1 MSSHFGLVGKP
12 FSTSPNSEYSLDFG
26 HNHISSPTIERWD
39 NTHRSNKSQHALSS
53 SPRQL
58 WELQSFNAPTC
69 HAFTSQNPRKNPL
82 RVLVDPHTACI
93 PPTQHCSPFAT
104 NDNTYFNS
112 PSTSQTSSPYWDGLL
127 SSPSPAISTSY
138 TLSSQ
143 FVKKEEPDSPKFIIE
158 PLLPSALVTKRSSS
172 SSPEPCSSP
181 TQAELETQLLLSQAL
196 APPTEVPL
204 RATQACDDM
213 RQMMRSF
220 RLNPFSILT
229 SNGKDSK
236 LDVSACSDLDPVVT
250 WCGEIAKPLDEEPL
264 IFEWQLDDYRS
275 GVEEDLPQ
283 LIVMD
288 DVEECLDITGTED
301 DSVLEAT
308 LGEDPESPLIF
319 SPSLLSSE
327 VASKSG
333 FSTPAETQTQ
343 HARVGPL
350 STLPRMS
357 FFSDYSPKAEG
368 AKQRAGS
375 YDPRYE
381 SNNSTL
387 ASSLQ
392 SHPNSF
398 QSRSLDSGP
407 QRLLTDFP
415 MYKKPRFSMES
426 DGNPSRLSTSYDH
439 EIAFRSGSFYEPLNL
454 QSANVDAL
462 DRVESFG
469 SEGSSNS
476 FPHSKSS
483 YTQMIKS
490 SKHDVTTRHSSS
502 GSMYIPALLNA
513 DSSSSPPLYSTGY
526 PFTRPPTPNE
536 SGMSFTKKIHSSTS
550 SLYRHSQAPTSQ
562 EVMNVTNIWAGAANP
577 QQQQPHSDSELA
589 SLRRFD
595 QRHQQQHYHNGPA
608 LPETLSPGPASL
620 PPRCYFGQ
628 QQSQQVGHGHSHV
641 LQVRTQP
648 LPNPLTDIA
657 HTRMRPLLS
666 GDGPAEAASL
676 YAIPRGTVAFTAST

>member
-1 MSSHFGLVGKP
+1 MSSHFGLVEKP

-39 NTHRSNKSQHALSS
+39 NTHRSNKSQHTLSS

-69 HAFTSQNPRKNPL
+69 HAFTSQNTRKNAL
-82 RVLVDPHTACI
+82 RVVVDPHTACI

-127 SSPSPAISTSY
+127 SSPSPAISTPY

-236 LDVSACSDLDPVVT
+236 LDASSCSDLDPVVT

-275 GVEEDLPQ
+275 GVEEELPQ

-288 DVEECLDITGTED
+288 DVEERLDITGVAD
-301 DSVLEAT
+301 NSILEAP

-327 VASKSG
+327 VAS
-333 FSTPAETQTQ
+333 
-343 HARVGPL
+343 PL

-357 FFSDYSPKAEG
+357 FFSDYNPKEG
-368 AKQRAGS
+368 GTKQRAGS

-381 SNNSTL
+381 SNNSALT
-387 ASSLQ
+387 SSLPNLQ
-392 SHPNSF
+392 SLPNSF
-398 QSRSLDSGP
+398 QSRSLDSGL
-407 QRLLTDFP
+407 QRLMTDFP

-426 DGNPSRLSTSYDH
+426 DGSPSRSPTSYDH
-439 EIAFRSGSFYEPLNL
+439 EIAFRSGSFYELSNL
-454 QSANVDAL
+454 QSANVDTL
-462 DRVESFG
+462 DGVENFG

-476 FPHSKSS
+476 LPHSKRP

-490 SKHDVTTRHSSS
+490 SKHDVTPRHSSS
-502 GSMYIPALLNA
+502 GSMYISTLLNA
-513 DSSSSPPLYSTGY
+513 DSSSSPPLYSTAY
-526 PFTRPPTPNE
+526 PFTRPPTPN

-550 SLYRHSQAPTSQ
+550 SLYRHSQAPSSQ
-562 EVMNVTNIWAGAANP
+562 DVMNVASMWASAANP
-577 QQQQPHSDSELA
+577 QPHSDSDLA

-595 QRHQQQHYHNGPA
+595 QRHQQQHYHNGPG
-608 LPETLSPGPASL
+608 LPETLSPAPASL